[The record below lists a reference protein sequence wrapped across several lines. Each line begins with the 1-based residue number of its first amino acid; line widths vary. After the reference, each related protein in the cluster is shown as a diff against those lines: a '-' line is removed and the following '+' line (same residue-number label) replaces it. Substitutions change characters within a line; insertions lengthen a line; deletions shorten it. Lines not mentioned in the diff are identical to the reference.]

1 MVNKYIKKRNGKNVP
16 FKKEKIKEAISRAAK
31 AVGVESDIIGEEIS
45 QEVVDY
51 LKIFFKEDGIPT
63 VEQVQ
68 DLVEKI
74 LIEKG
79 YAAIAKAYILYREQH
94 AKLRDTEQL
103 FTDALK
109 TIDNYLDRSDWK
121 VNENSNMGYSLQG
134 LNNHIASEITAQ
146 YWLQEIYPQ
155 EIRDKHLS
163 GDMHIHDLSHLS
175 VYCCGWD
182 LKDLLLNGFGGV
194 STKVESKPPKHF
206 RTALLQAVNFFYT
219 LQGESAG
226 AQAFSSFD
234 TYLAPFIKYD
244 DLTYNEVKQAMQE
257 FIFNLNVPTRVG
269 FQTPFTNITM
279 DLVCPGIIAD
289 EPVIIGGEAQDKT
302 YKEFQ
307 TEMDMLNK
315 AFAEIMLEGDS
326 KGRVFSFPIPT
337 YNITKDFDWDNEIL
351 EPVWEMTAKYGIPY
365 FSNFVN
371 SDMKPDD
378 VRSMC
383 PIAGTER
390 VLIRTENNLRYSTI
404 NHSYYDLKDKE
415 VEIYSDGKFV
425 RGKFNKWDNQEMI
438 EVKLVNGHKVKMTK
452 THLNY
457 VIKEKDGEI
466 IELTGKQLQPDY
478 YLPYSLKEYEGQGGN
493 FDLGFFVGAYA
504 GDGSFDGDN
513 CVIFSLGEGDK
524 KNTLLELQRIAT
536 KYFGANNSITEYD
549 NTKLVTLKIYSKA
562 AVGLC
567 KDFIANKQRDKRY
580 KAKLFDMS
588 KAFREG
594 VLAGHLATD
603 GGNRNR
609 IYTSSKRMVESINM
623 LAATLGTTTSI
634 YEDNREGRYSKH
646 TNYAVLVYKLNR
658 DSYGD
663 IWFKQNDK
671 LWVKIDSIENTTG
684 DTGYCFEVE
693 DDEPMFTIGTTGL
706 LTHNCRLR
714 LDNTEL
720 RKRGG
725 GLFGA
730 NPMTGS
736 IGVVTLNM
744 PRIGYLAED
753 EDDFIKRTYALMDLA
768 QESLEI
774 KRKILERLTDKG
786 LYPYSKFYL
795 RNVKMRFDEYWKN
808 HFNTIGLN
816 GMNEAVI
823 NFMGKDITHPE
834 ARDFSIRIMDAMR
847 NKLVEYQEDTGNI
860 YNLEATPAEG
870 TSYRF
875 ANLDKKKFANDII
888 CANEDRVRAE
898 GADPYYTNSTQLP
911 VGYTDDIFE
920 SLELQDELQKRY
932 TGGTVVHGF
941 LGERMPSIQSVK
953 KLVKNIAD
961 NFELPY
967 YSITPTFSV
976 CPVHGYLDGEH
987 EYCPKCDA
995 EMEFEEEQSA

>member
-244 DLTYNEVKQAMQE
+244 NLTYNEVKQAMQE

-383 PIAGTER
+383 
-390 VLIRTENNLRYSTI
+390 
-404 NHSYYDLKDKE
+404 
-415 VEIYSDGKFV
+415 
-425 RGKFNKWDNQEMI
+425 
-438 EVKLVNGHKVKMTK
+438 
-452 THLNY
+452 
-457 VIKEKDGEI
+457 
-466 IELTGKQLQPDY
+466 
-478 YLPYSLKEYEGQGGN
+478 
-493 FDLGFFVGAYA
+493 
-504 GDGSFDGDN
+504 
-513 CVIFSLGEGDK
+513 
-524 KNTLLELQRIAT
+524 
-536 KYFGANNSITEYD
+536 
-549 NTKLVTLKIYSKA
+549 
-562 AVGLC
+562 
-567 KDFIANKQRDKRY
+567 
-580 KAKLFDMS
+580 
-588 KAFREG
+588 
-594 VLAGHLATD
+594 
-603 GGNRNR
+603 
-609 IYTSSKRMVESINM
+609 
-623 LAATLGTTTSI
+623 
-634 YEDNREGRYSKH
+634 
-646 TNYAVLVYKLNR
+646 
-658 DSYGD
+658 
-663 IWFKQNDK
+663 
-671 LWVKIDSIENTTG
+671 
-684 DTGYCFEVE
+684 
-693 DDEPMFTIGTTGL
+693 
-706 LTHNCRLR
+706 CRLR

-753 EDDFIKRTYALMDLA
+753 EEDFIKRTYALMDLA